1 VFLLIPPT
9 HTTDILLKFRI
20 HSPVINEFLNLFCV
34 CLISNVCKF
43 KNEFFSFLD
52 GVPMGSPLSSLLVE
66 IFMDK
71 LENEVFDS

>member
-1 VFLLIPPT
+1 MI
-9 HTTDILLKFRI
+9 TDILQKSRI
-20 HSPVINEFLNLFCV
+20 HPPVINEFLNLLRV
-34 CLISNVCKF
+34 GLIPNVCKF